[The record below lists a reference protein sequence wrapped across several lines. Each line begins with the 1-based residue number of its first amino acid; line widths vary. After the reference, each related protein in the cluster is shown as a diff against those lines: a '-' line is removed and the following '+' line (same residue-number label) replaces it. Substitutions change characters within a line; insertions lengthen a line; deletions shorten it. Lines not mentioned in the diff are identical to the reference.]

1 MLLSHGPAPW
11 GTEPTARAALGLAL
25 THARHGGRVLEHIP
39 GSHAWQGTQQ
49 LHPSL
54 SFGPS
59 GLAGLCPGLCAPR
72 CQLPGASPAA
82 LEPCPALAAAPA
94 APSHLPCAA

>member
-11 GTEPTARAALGLAL
+11 GTEPAARAALGLAL
-25 THARHGGRVLEHIP
+25 SHARHRGRVLEHIP

-59 GLAGLCPGLCAPR
+59 GLAGLCLELSSAQGCLGGELAALRPTV
-72 CQLPGASPAA
+72 PAA
-82 LEPCPALAAAPA
+82 QSQLRCP
-94 APSHLPCAA
+94 